1 MGSGGGYT
9 VGVELWRHLA
19 LVRPDWTITLAAVVG
34 NTLHEEARNIAA
46 AENCKLLWA
55 PPEAAR
61 RGPRARYEKTAL
73 VEWVRQNQVSAALQ
87 LNGMVVPGMPVPTLA
102 HCQDPWPY
110 RPVAWENGHKDRALA
125 FLKRRAN
132 ATAFRQAACVGW
144 TSAYLRYLMC
154 EALDIRPRHGHVFYN
169 GVPDAWIA
177 RAQKNLPDWETR
189 PLQIVTIS
197 NVAPYKQQEMVIRAL
212 PLVREQAGLKTL
224 VYRIAGACA
233 PAYAEHLRRVA
244 QSIGV
249 ADAVVIEGRVS
260 AARIAELFSQSRC
273 YVLMS
278 KCESFGLP
286 AIEAMT
292 FGTPVIT
299 ADCCAMPEV
308 CGDAAELC
316 PLEDTTALAAK
327 IVAVLTDPERAP
339 RLRLAGA
346 RQVQKFQWRETAEK
360 MAAALGGAIEAD
372 AAHARRRAASGAAD
386 GLV

>member
-1 MGSGGGYT
+1 M
-9 VGVELWRHLA
+9 VA
-19 LVRPDWTITLAAVVG
+19 G
-34 NTLHEEARNIAA
+34 NPLHEEARGAA
-46 AENCKLLWA
+46 APENCKLLWA

-61 RGPRARYEKTAL
+61 RGPRARYEKNNL
-73 VEWVRQNQVSAALQ
+73 VNWVRENQVSAVLQ
-87 LNGMVVPGMPVPTLA
+87 LNGMIVPGMPVPTLA

-144 TSAYLRYLMC
+144 TSAYLRDLMC
-154 EALDIRPRHGHVFYN
+154 EAVEIRPPHGQVFYN
-169 GVPDAWIA
+169 GVPEDWIA

-212 PLVREQAGLKTL
+212 PLVRGEKGLNRL
-224 VYRIAGACA
+224 LYRIAGACS

-244 QSIGV
+244 QSVGV
-249 ADAVVIEGRVS
+249 ADAVILEGRVS
-260 AARIAELFSQSRC
+260 AARITELFSQSRC

-308 CGDAAELC
+308 CGDAAQLC
-316 PLEDTTALAAK
+316 PLEDTAALAAK
-327 IVAVLTDPERAP
+327 IVAVLTEPERAQ
-339 RLRLAGA
+339 RLRQAGA
-346 RQVQKFQWRETAEK
+346 RQVQKFKWRETAEK
-360 MAAALGGAIEAD
+360 MATALDEAIGAD
-372 AAHARRRAASGAAD
+372 AAHARRPAASGPADDAASD
-386 GLV
+386 ATEKSARH